1 MREREDWQRDLSN
14 IVVRRAD
21 LERIIKLTDDEKRA
35 IDALRDDYP
44 LRVSRHYLSILR
56 PDDPDDPLRRV
67 VIPSTAELRH
77 RPGEDSDDVHSDEA
91 KYQPCPG
98 IVHRYPGKL
107 LLLPTLSCPSHCRYC
122 FRKGGKLQRLTAEES
137 EQALDYIRR
146 DDSIR
151 DVVVTGGEPFML
163 GDDELHYWIS
173 SIRAIPHVEII
184 RITTRF
190 PIYIPSRVTES
201 LVRML
206 SEHKPIFLI
215 FSFVHVREITDDVAR
230 ALTMMADAGLVLL
243 QQGPLL
249 RGINNTPRVLMELY
263 ERLAALR
270 VLPYYA
276 AWGIN
281 APGAEHFMIDGE
293 EASRLIG
300 ALENRTSGF
309 CVPHLITI
317 ARGDKVRMIGWSPAK
332 EMQHLTAGRPTA
344 TSTPA
349 RFDLARETR
358 HS

>member
-1 MREREDWQRDLSN
+1 MEREVWQRDLSRV
-14 IVVRRAD
+14 VVRRAD
-21 LERIIKLTDDEKRA
+21 LESMIKLTDDEKRA
-35 IDALRDDYP
+35 IDELRYEYP
-44 LRVSRHYLSILR
+44 LKVSRHYLSLLR
-56 PDDPDDPLRRV
+56 PDDPDDPLRKV
-67 VIPSTAELRH
+67 VIPSFAELRH
-77 RPGEDSDDVHSDEA
+77 RPGEDADDVHSDEA

-122 FRKGGKLQRLTAEES
+122 FRKGGKLQRLTADES
-137 EQALDYIRR
+137 ERALDYIGR

-151 DVVVTGGEPFML
+151 DVIVTGGEPL
-163 GDDELHYWIS
+163 ILTDEELHFWMS
-173 SIRAIPHVEII
+173 SLRAMTHVQII

-190 PIYIPSRVTES
+190 PIYIPSRVTDS

-206 SEHKPIFLI
+206 SEHKPVFMI
-215 FSFVHVREITDDVAR
+215 FSFTHPREITDDVAD
-230 ALTMMADAGLVLL
+230 ALTRMADAGLVLL

-249 RGINNTPRVLMELY
+249 RGVNDTPRVLTELY

-276 AWGIN
+276 AWGIH

-317 ARGDKVRMIGWSPAK
+317 ARGDKVRMLGWSPEK
-332 EMQHLTAGRPTA
+332 EMQHLTAGRPRP
-344 TSTPA
+344 TSAPA
-349 RFDLARETR
+349 RFDLARETP